1 MQAEKYQ
8 PRLLEEK
15 WYNYWQEHGY
25 FQPSKQQDGQTFSIQ
40 LPPPNITGV
49 LHMGHAFNQTIM
61 DATVRYHRMKGEKVC
76 WIPGFDHSG
85 IATQIVVER
94 ALATRGLDK
103 QQLGHEAFLKEVW
116 HWKASSGN
124 TMQAQMKKMG
134 CSVDWSQAYFTMD
147 ESYSTAVTEAFVRL
161 YEENLIYRG
170 KRLVNWDPVL
180 GTAISDLEVENV
192 EEHGSMWWIKY
203 PSVSDIHSYLTI
215 ATTRPETLLGDVMVA
230 VHPQDPRYQHWIGKK
245 VRLPL
250 VDREIA
256 VVADEYV
263 DQEFGTGCVKVTP
276 AHDFNDYDLGKRHQ
290 SVLIKVFDLQGKIL
304 KKAEVYTYGSN
315 LLQSS
320 FDIAEEFVGLSREQA
335 RAKIVRT
342 LEAQNLLVK
351 KETHILMIPRG
362 DRTGTVIEPML
373 TDQWFVSMNKQGNG
387 GLSLG
392 EAAAKAVD
400 LGSVTFIPENWVN
413 TYRQWMSQLE
423 DWCISRQL
431 WWGHQIPAWYDAQGN
446 IYVARNE
453 KEARAKANGQAIIR
467 DEDVLDTWFS
477 SALVP
482 FATLGWPQKT
492 QMLAAFFPSSV
503 LVTGHEIIF
512 FWVARM
518 IMMSMYFLQ
527 RIPFKQV
534 YIHGIVRDHEGKKMS
549 KSEGN
554 VIDPVDII
562 EGVDLPTL
570 LKKRT
575 TGLRQ
580 PEKAKMIVQQ
590 TCQLFPKG
598 IEAYGADALRYT
610 MASYASLGRSI
621 NFDLK
626 RCEGYRNFCNKIW
639 NVSRFVMMH
648 AHRVSSTQISWQET
662 HFVDRWINS
671 RLQRIIQSLTQAYDS
686 YRIDLASQQLY
697 EFIWNDYCDWYVELS
712 KVILREG
719 SSTAQL
725 LTTYTLLITL
735 ETSLRLLH
743 PLMPFI
749 SEELWQM
756 LPLVVRERKVRS
768 IMLAQWPKAQ
778 DSLIDEVC
786 ERKMIFFQEIVNSIR
801 YLKVQM
807 EMKMSDKPPL
817 IVEGDEECLRD
828 YVVYLP
834 SMARVGEVKFVKKL
848 PADINAPVGRVQ
860 GIRFLLPVCVDQ
872 EVQYQR
878 LVKTLEKLNKAYE
891 KLDKKL
897 KQPGYREKAPITLV
911 EKDEKTAQEL
921 RSQLEDIQEQ
931 LKQL

>member
-1 MQAEKYQ
+1 
-8 PRLLEEK
+8 
-15 WYNYWQEHGY
+15 
-25 FQPSKQQDGQTFSIQ
+25 
-40 LPPPNITGV
+40 
-49 LHMGHAFNQTIM
+49 
-61 DATVRYHRMKGEKVC
+61 
-76 WIPGFDHSG
+76 
-85 IATQIVVER
+85 
-94 ALATRGLDK
+94 
-103 QQLGHEAFLKEVW
+103 
-116 HWKASSGN
+116 
-124 TMQAQMKKMG
+124 
-134 CSVDWSQAYFTMD
+134 
-147 ESYSTAVTEAFVRL
+147 
-161 YEENLIYRG
+161 
-170 KRLVNWDPVL
+170 
-180 GTAISDLEVENV
+180 
-192 EEHGSMWWIKY
+192 
-203 PSVSDIHSYLTI
+203 
-215 ATTRPETLLGDVMVA
+215 
-230 VHPQDPRYQHWIGKK
+230 
-245 VRLPL
+245 
-250 VDREIA
+250 
-256 VVADEYV
+256 
-263 DQEFGTGCVKVTP
+263 
-276 AHDFNDYDLGKRHQ
+276 
-290 SVLIKVFDLQGKIL
+290 
-304 KKAEVYTYGSN
+304 
-315 LLQSS
+315 
-320 FDIAEEFVGLSREQA
+320 
-335 RAKIVRT
+335 
-342 LEAQNLLVK
+342 
-351 KETHILMIPRG
+351 MIPRG

-373 TDQWFVSMNKQGNG
+373 TDHWFLSMNKQGKQ

-400 LGSVTFIPENWVN
+400 LGAVTFIPENWVN
-413 TYRQWMSQLE
+413 TYRQWMSHLE

-453 KEARAKANGQAIIR
+453 KEAQEKANGQAIIR

-492 QMLAAFFPSSV
+492 QMLATFFPSSV

-518 IMMSMYFLQ
+518 IMMSMHFLQ
-527 RIPFKQV
+527 QIPFKQV

-570 LKKRT
+570 IKKRT

-580 PEKAKMIVQQ
+580 PEKAKIIAQQ
-590 TCQLFPKG
+590 TRQLFPKG

-610 MASYASLGRSI
+610 MASYASLGRAI

-639 NVSRFVMMH
+639 NVSRFVLMY
-648 AHRVSSTQISWQET
+648 AHRISSAPISWQET
-662 HFVDRWINS
+662 HFVDRWITS
-671 RLQRIIQSLTQAYDS
+671 RLQRTIQSLTQAYDS

-712 KVILREG
+712 KVVLREG
-719 SSTAQL
+719 SSAAQL
-725 LTTYTLLITL
+725 LTIHTLLTTL

-756 LPLVVRERKVRS
+756 LPYVVREPKVKS

-778 DSLIDEVC
+778 DSLIDEIC
-786 ERKMIFFQEIVNSIR
+786 EKKMTFFQELVNSIR

-807 EMKMSDKPPL
+807 AMKMSDKPPL
-817 IVEGDEECLRD
+817 IVEGDAKRLRD
-828 YVVYLP
+828 YAMYLP
-834 SMARVGEVKFVKKL
+834 SLARVGEVKFIEKL
-848 PADINAPVGRVQ
+848 PTDSNVPVGRVQ
-860 GIRFLLPVCVDQ
+860 GIRFLLSVCVDRK
-872 EVQYQR
+872 VQYQR

-897 KQPGYREKAPITLV
+897 KQPGYREKAPATLV

-921 RSQLEDIQEQ
+921 RIQLADIQEQ